1 MVVPAEI
8 EPSPVKVHSD
18 EDAFARRKQYL
29 KASAAR
35 LAAPQLPEPSAT
47 PLKEEAPTSEGS
59 AERDP
64 EPCVTPE
71 DEVSEKAHEEPEE
84 PAADVDEEHSLP
96 ALADSDPPA
105 GESEEKEEPH
115 ILDVGS
121 LEIELE
127 A

>member
-8 EPSPVKVHSD
+8 EPSPVKVHSE

-47 PLKEEAPTSEGS
+47 PLKEEAPTSEG
-59 AERDP
+59 

-105 GESEEKEEPH
+105 GESEENGEPH